1 MYTLSST
8 SGSIHVSYAYIQR
21 DRNRL
26 EEKPP
31 DVFHTR
37 QLSYPVVVTVYHML
51 ECHAMD
57 ISPYSRVTAF
67 SSVLHED
74 DESPAGKARR
84 ALFGVDNTADWCL
97 FSVDVRN
104 TYGSPFEVT
113 FERQEPGGS
122 KSDIPSQSI
131 IDQDGTDHLS
141 TTVLVPPGSTTRY
154 AYTMDWRNSS

>member
-1 MYTLSST
+1 M
-8 SGSIHVSYAYIQR
+8 
-21 DRNRL
+21 L

-67 SSVLHED
+67 SSVMQD
-74 DESPAGKARR
+74 DDKSDGKARK

-97 FSVDVRN
+97 FSADVRN

-113 FERQEPGGS
+113 FERQEPGEWR
-122 KSDIPSQSI
+122 SDAP
-131 IDQDGTDHLS
+131 
-141 TTVLVPPGSTTRY
+141 
-154 AYTMDWRNSS
+154 